1 MCELAGFFRPDLISI
16 KITIPGNN
24 YMGKFLL
31 IFLILASANAFAE
44 INKWVDNEGRVHYSD
59 QAPPPEVQAR
69 ALRSA
74 SEGAG
79 SASGVAGTGAPA
91 ASQSFA
97 EQEAALKREQQAKQ
111 AAADQTAQKQAAA
124 DALKAN
130 CANAQ
135 QNLRTLQSG
144 ARMMEINA
152 SGERSYIDDSQRQQR
167 IDKAQQEISNNC
179 K

>member
-1 MCELAGFFRPDLISI
+1 MS
-16 KITIPGNN
+16 
-24 YMGKFLL
+24 KFLL
-31 IFLILASANAFAE
+31 IFLILASTNAFAE
-44 INKWVDNEGRVHYSD
+44 VNKWVDDQGRVHYSD

-79 SASGVAGTGAPA
+79 SASGVAGTDAPA
-91 ASQSFA
+91 ASGSFV
-97 EQEAALKREQQAKQ
+97 EQEAALKKEQQAKQ
-111 AAADQTAQKQAAA
+111 AAAEQAAQKQAAA

-144 ARMMEINA
+144 ARMMEIDA
-152 SGERSYIDDSQRQQR
+152 SGKHSYIDDTQRQQR

>member
-1 MCELAGFFRPDLISI
+1 MS
-16 KITIPGNN
+16 
-24 YMGKFLL
+24 KFLL

-44 INKWVDNEGRVHYSD
+44 VNKWVDDQGRVHYSD

-79 SASGVAGTGAPA
+79 SASGVAGTDAPA
-91 ASQSFA
+91 ASGSFV
-97 EQEAALKREQQAKQ
+97 EQEAALKRAQQEKQ
-111 AAADQTAQKQAAA
+111 AAADKAAQKQAAA
-124 DALKAN
+124 DARKAD

-144 ARMMEINA
+144 VRMVVIDA
-152 SGERSYIDDSQRQQR
+152 SGERSYMDDTQHQQS
-167 IDKAQQEISNNC
+167 IDKAQQDISNLC